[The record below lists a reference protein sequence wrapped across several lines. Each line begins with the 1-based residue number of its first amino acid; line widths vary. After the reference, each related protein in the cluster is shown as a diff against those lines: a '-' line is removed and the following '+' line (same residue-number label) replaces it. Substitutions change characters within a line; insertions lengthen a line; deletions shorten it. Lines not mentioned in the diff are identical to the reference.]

1 MTNICVF
8 CGARPGFHAAY
19 AEAARAFG
27 QALAHAGCRLVY
39 GGGRVGL
46 MGELADAVLS
56 AGGVVT
62 GVIPDFLSHSEVLH
76 PGLQSCHM
84 VTDLFERKALMM
96 EMADAF
102 VALPGGIGTFDE
114 LLEVIAWRQLRQL
127 DKPIG
132 ILNVD
137 GYFDPWLTLMEHA
150 VTEGFV
156 ERAEIDRLQI
166 TTDPASL
173 LALMRKIGP

>member
-1 MTNICVF
+1 
-8 CGARPGFHAAY
+8 
-19 AEAARAFG
+19 
-27 QALAHAGCRLVY
+27 
-39 GGGRVGL
+39 
-46 MGELADAVLS
+46 
-56 AGGVVT
+56 
-62 GVIPDFLSHSEVLH
+62 
-76 PGLQSCHM
+76 
-84 VTDLFERKALMM
+84 MM